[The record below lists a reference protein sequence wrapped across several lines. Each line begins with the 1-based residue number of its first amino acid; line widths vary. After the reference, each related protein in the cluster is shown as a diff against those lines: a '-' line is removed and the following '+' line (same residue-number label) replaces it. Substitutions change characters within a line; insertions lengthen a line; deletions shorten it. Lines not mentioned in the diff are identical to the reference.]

1 MIDDLIGKI
10 PGLCQVSFLTS
21 SLPEVSTALSRGRY
35 RVLEIPT
42 ALSRGEYKAVEVP
55 AALSRGEYGVLEV
68 SSALSRVIPALNLY
82 RKR

>member
-42 ALSRGEYKAVEVP
+42 ALSR
-55 AALSRGEYGVLEV
+55 V
-68 SSALSRVIPALNLY
+68 STRP
-82 RKR
+82 

>member
-1 MIDDLIGKI
+1 M
-10 PGLCQVSFLTS
+10 
-21 SLPEVSTALSRGRY
+21 
-35 RVLEIPT
+35 PT

>member
-21 SLPEVSTALSRGRY
+21 SLPEVSTALSRG
-35 RVLEIPT
+35 
-42 ALSRGEYKAVEVP
+42 
-55 AALSRGEYGVLEV
+55 EYGVLEV
-68 SSALSRVIPALNLY
+68 SSALSRIIPALNLY